1 MADISFTCTR
11 CTQRLV
17 IDEAGAG
24 IMVSCPICTHL
35 QMVPGTN
42 RDQDLQRTQKLLP
55 FEYPER
61 FSSTRTPSQASG
73 GHRKAA

>member
-17 IDEAGAG
+17 IDDAGVG
-24 IMVSCPICTHL
+24 ITVRCPTCTHL
-35 QMVPGTN
+35 LTVPGMN

-55 FEYPER
+55 FHQNAE
-61 FSSTRTPSQASG
+61 SSVR
-73 GHRKAA
+73 GHPKAA